1 MVEPMGFMDMFILLI
16 MLLLTRYVVSKLL
29 NNIITWHQDN
39 KSLAADAIIV
49 KEKIVGKE
57 KQRIFILLTCIHFY

>member
-16 MLLLTRYVVSKLL
+16 MPLLTRYVVSKLL
-29 NNIITWHQDN
+29 NNIIIRRQYN

-49 KEKIVGKE
+49 KEKIVEKE
-57 KQRIFILLTCIHFY
+57 KQRIFIFLTCIHFY